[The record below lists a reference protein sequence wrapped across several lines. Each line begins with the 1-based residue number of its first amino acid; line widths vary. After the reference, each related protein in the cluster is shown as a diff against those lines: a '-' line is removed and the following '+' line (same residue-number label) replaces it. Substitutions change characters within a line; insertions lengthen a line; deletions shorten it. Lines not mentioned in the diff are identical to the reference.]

1 MKKINTIRISIL
13 PIELNKLLKL
23 ENLVTSGGEA
33 KILISEGSVEVNGEI
48 EYQIRKKIFDGDSI
62 KINNKIYVV
71 KQD

>member
-1 MKKINTIRISIL
+1 MKKINTIRIAKL

-23 ENLVTSGGEA
+23 ENLVSSGGEA

-62 KINNKIYVV
+62 KINNKIYEV
-71 KQD
+71 KQE